1 MQHFGK
7 IFLMLLCFGFQTA
20 TAQQTSKPVVWYYN
34 YFYGSDTLI
43 FGKVY
48 QDAAGNPLKFDRFQF
63 YTSGIQLIHNQGDTL
78 PFKGAYVLSSGTDGG
93 HDLGTHLVGNPESLI
108 FQLGVDSQTNHSDP
122 STYPENHAL
131 YHKIPSMHWGWETG
145 YRFWVIEGWI
155 DDDRDGKFNNRF
167 EFHIVGDPL
176 LKIKKLNN
184 EGVVKDGKLFLVID
198 VDLKA
203 LLTGIDLTQNNV
215 FHGGPWDHGSGP
227 IIKIANNSITQP
239 AFKSG
244 TGFNL
249 SSPIES
255 KDKTIH
261 FYPNPAKGSVSF
273 ESFGMKPTLFTL
285 CDIKGAV
292 VQEIAANE
300 TQTFKLSATPG
311 LYFLITQF
319 ENGQHAVQKIAL
331 E

>member
-1 MQHFGK
+1 MQHFSK
-7 IFLMLLCFGFQTA
+7 IILMLICFGFQTS
-20 TAQQTSKPVVWYYN
+20 TAQKTSKPVVWYYN

-93 HDLGTHLVGNPESLI
+93 HDLGTHLVGNLQSVI
-108 FQLGVDSQTNHSDP
+108 FQLGVDRAANHSDP
-122 STYPENHAL
+122 SSYPENHAL
-131 YHKIPSMHWGWETG
+131 SNKIPSMHWGWETG
-145 YRFWVIEGWI
+145 YRFWAIEGRI
-155 DDDRDGKFNNRF
+155 DDDRDGKFTNSF
-167 EFHIVGDPL
+167 DFHILGNSL
-176 LKIKKLNN
+176 LKTKTLTTT
-184 EGVVKDGKLFLVID
+184 GVEKDNKLFVVID
-198 VDLKA
+198 VDVLA
-203 LLTGIDLTQNNV
+203 LLKDVDLAKNNI
-215 FHGGPWDHGSGP
+215 FHGGSLDPGSES
-227 IIKIANNSITQP
+227 IVKIANNAINQP
-239 AFKSG
+239 TFKAG
-244 TGFNL
+244 TSFNL
-249 SSPIES
+249 SAPFKST
-255 KDKTIH
+255 DKTIH
-261 FYPNPAKGSVSF
+261 FYPNPSNGSVSF

-285 CDIKGAV
+285 CDIKGTV

-300 TQTFKLSATPG
+300 TQTFKLTTTPG